1 MPALK
6 FQIKRKCEMCGATF
20 IAKTLESKY
29 CSKHCIDMAYKQKKA
44 AAKKAEQFKQIAQK
58 VPDAREYI
66 SVAEAVAMYSIGRDT
81 IYRLIKKGAIPYI
94 NIGERLTRIKRTELE
109 KMFPKREE
117 PIEKDKP
124 LPRLYSLEP
133 EDCYTIGEISK
144 KYRIDDSTV
153 WAHIRKYSIPTR
165 QIGNYVYAP
174 KRKSTNFIRAYEE
187 AISTYESY
195 G

>member
-109 KMFPKREE
+109 KLFPKREE
-117 PIEKDKP
+117 PLEKDKP
-124 LPRLYSLEP
+124 LPKLYSLEP

-174 KRKSTNFIRAYEE
+174 KKEIDKLYKSL
-187 AISTYESY
+187 
-195 G
+195 

>member
-124 LPRLYSLEP
+124 
-133 EDCYTIGEISK
+133 TIGEISK
-144 KYRIDDSTV
+144 KFRIDDSTV

-174 KRKSTNFIRAYEE
+174 KKEIDKLYKSL
-187 AISTYESY
+187 
-195 G
+195 